1 MIVMIVWN
9 QLVSLGR
16 KLYLF
21 VCHVEQVGSK
31 QWVAKGAAIIQWKG
45 EVGHCKTNI
54 RRGVQRAKKDRS
66 IVFLEFVVV
75 FNLRRASS
83 LWLAQAPVTAL
94 YRLWQYNQNQPQQG
108 LHHAPTISCALAHN

>member
-31 QWVAKGAAIIQWKG
+31 QWVAKGVANIESRREKG
-45 EVGHCKTNI
+45 RWKTNI
-54 RRGVQRAKKDRS
+54 RRGVQRQ
-66 IVFLEFVVV
+66 
-75 FNLRRASS
+75 RR
-83 LWLAQAPVTAL
+83 
-94 YRLWQYNQNQPQQG
+94 
-108 LHHAPTISCALAHN
+108 